1 MSSFTKLFLYTV
13 AQNVAA
19 TEFSISAPIPYQS
32 YIYNH
37 MLYLAWYFFACSLDH
52 KVILIVALVPSMGI
66 DMQYRRYVYMYI
78 ILI

>member
-1 MSSFTKLFLYTV
+1 
-13 AQNVAA
+13 
-19 TEFSISAPIPYQS
+19 
-32 YIYNH
+32 

-52 KVILIVALVPSMGI
+52 KVILTVALVPSMGI